1 VTPLVTKHVAAAVLQ
16 VTPRVVLRL
25 VRAQKLAAVR
35 VGKEWRFDE
44 RDIESFVEAQRRASV
59 ARPIVAAPPPRMT
72 LPMPTRRRFS
82 SRRVS

>member
-1 VTPLVTKHVAAAVLQ
+1 MTPLVTKDDAAAVLQ

-35 VGKEWRFDE
+35 VGKAWRFDA
-44 RDIESFVEAQRRASV
+44 RDIEAFVEAQRRASLV
-59 ARPIVAAPPPRMT
+59 RPAVPVPQARVS

-82 SRRVS
+82 